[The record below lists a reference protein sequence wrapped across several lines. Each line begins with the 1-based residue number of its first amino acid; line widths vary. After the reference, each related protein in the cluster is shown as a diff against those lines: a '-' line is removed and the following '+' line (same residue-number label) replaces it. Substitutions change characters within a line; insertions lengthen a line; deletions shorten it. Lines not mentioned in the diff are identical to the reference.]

1 MIITEF
7 YRTRNDGVRLF
18 KTFSNKNKY
27 IRKVGTNK
35 EYEEAIDVENSGFE
49 YEETDKEIKEIVE
62 PLNLELYD

>member
-49 YEETDKEIKEIVE
+49 YEETDKEIVNE
-62 PLNLELYD
+62 PLMIEPYD